1 MMMYKHR
8 GVIPR
13 AAIAPVYTFGA
24 PAIFC
29 EGGCMN
35 ACSLPASKEADAAAV
50 AGSAGPDTSATE
62 PVTDDEGRVKDQG
75 ALHALGLEAGIV
87 RNIFM
92 NKDIVPRAFAC
103 DYTLV
108 ADLLRR
114 VSDGFREHNCLKGDG
129 RVVMY
134 FFIGKMMVLQ
144 PDRDHDFVLRNE
156 MYHDMLPARP
166 GLWLLRQPQ
175 GDPPAPRKHPSSLA
189 QLALGQSSG
198 TSHAAAN
205 TDKQSKLKTQQH
217 NKADAEVQDRS
228 KQTAV
233 AEHPIA
239 SLTIPGEEGRPAAS
253 LKEAV
258 MDLMNYPHPLDT
270 LSEPTAYGNHGA
282 ISRYH
287 DPEHYCQAIGGVLRT
302 KTRPLRVNVT
312 SPRWYL
318 DLQEREH
325 AMKHKVRKMRRAQV
339 ESSNQR
345 QQQLRLQKQHS
356 HKKLQQPPSVIN
368 EWKRASQH
376 HG

>member
-1 MMMYKHR
+1 M
-8 GVIPR
+8 
-13 AAIAPVYTFGA
+13 
-24 PAIFC
+24 
-29 EGGCMN
+29 
-35 ACSLPASKEADAAAV
+35 
-50 AGSAGPDTSATE
+50 
-62 PVTDDEGRVKDQG
+62 KDQG
-75 ALHALGLEAGIV
+75 ALQALGLEAGIV

-114 VSDGFREHNCLKGDG
+114 VSDGFREHNCLMGDG

-144 PDRDHDFVLRNE
+144 PDRDHEFVLRNE
-156 MYHDMLPARP
+156 MYHDMLPARA

-175 GDPPAPRKHPSSLA
+175 GDPPAPRRHPSSLA
-189 QLALGQSSG
+189 QLAPGQDSG
-198 TSHAAAN
+198 ASQAVAK
-205 TDKQSKLKTQQH
+205 TDQQSKFKTQQH
-217 NKADAEVQDRS
+217 NKADAAKVQDSS

-233 AEHPIA
+233 ADHPIA
-239 SLTIPGEEGRPAAS
+239 SLTIPGEEGQPAAS

-287 DPEHYCQAIGGVLRT
+287 DPVHYCQAIGGVLRA
-302 KTRPLRVNVT
+302 KTQPLRANVT
-312 SPRWYL
+312 APRWYL
-318 DLQEREH
+318 DLQEREY
-325 AMKHKVRKMRRAQV
+325 AMKRKVRKMRRAQS
-339 ESSNQR
+339 EGSNQR
-345 QQQLRLQKQHS
+345 QQQLQLQKQHS
-356 HKKLQQPPSVIN
+356 QKKLQQPPCVIN